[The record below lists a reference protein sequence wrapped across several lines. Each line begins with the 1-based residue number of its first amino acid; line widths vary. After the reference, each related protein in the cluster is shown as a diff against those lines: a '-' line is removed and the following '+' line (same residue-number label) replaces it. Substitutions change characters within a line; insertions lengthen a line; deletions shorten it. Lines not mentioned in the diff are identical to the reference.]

1 MKEYE
6 RTNLEQKKLLDTY
19 GQKFFQ
25 FKQQLRL
32 HVPQLPISSFAAKE
46 DPH

>member
-19 GQKFFQ
+19 GQKLFQ

-32 HVPQLPISSFAAKE
+32 YVPQLPSSFAAKE